1 MQNSAPAA
9 KPRAR
14 RRSFNI
20 TLRLR
25 PAVAYALLVL
35 AKSEDRTRTQIV
47 NRAIKHYLESYY
59 PGTQKLEN
67 QVRTINVSLKMWA
80 AGVRSEALW
89 GDQGVRFDSSN
100 KLDQAFEEALKLAL
114 YAGKGMKIEMN
125 LHTCMLASH
134 LAEARALMLQD
145 AERTA
150 LLEIALNA
158 EKELDSLEG
167 MVASGKGAAEDEA
180 KTQPDE
186 ERESQ
191 SSEF

>member
-1 MQNSAPAA
+1 MIS
-9 KPRAR
+9 
-14 RRSFNI
+14 
-20 TLRLR
+20 
-25 PAVAYALLVL
+25 V
-35 AKSEDRTRTQIV
+35 D
-47 NRAIKHYLESYY
+47 
-59 PGTQKLEN
+59 
-67 QVRTINVSLKMWA
+67 LKMWA

-89 GDQGVRFDSSN
+89 GDKGVRFDSSK
-100 KLDQAFEEALKLAL
+100 KLDEAFEEALKLAL
-114 YAGKGMKIEMN
+114 YAGKGMKLEMS
-125 LHTCMLASH
+125 LHTYMLASH

-167 MVASGKGAAEDEA
+167 LVAIGKGDEEDEA